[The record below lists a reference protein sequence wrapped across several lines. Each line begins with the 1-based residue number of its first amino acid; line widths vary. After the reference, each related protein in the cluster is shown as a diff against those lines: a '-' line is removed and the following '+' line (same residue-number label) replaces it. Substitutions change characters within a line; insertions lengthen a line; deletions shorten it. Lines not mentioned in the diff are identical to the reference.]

1 MRLGRLQNA
10 KMHASSQISP
20 ILMGGTTSH
29 RIHPGI
35 PHGKREEEM
44 FVRLADGFWSS
55 HADTEE
61 DTGFVLGVL
70 HLTYLFALFG
80 GT

>member
-35 PHGKREEEM
+35 PHGKREEM

-55 HADTEE
+55 HADPEE
-61 DTGFVLGVL
+61 DTGFILLL
-70 HLTYLFALFG
+70 HLNYLFALVEG
-80 GT
+80 IEL